1 MAALPGLIG
10 QGVAGAKPQHGNNG
24 NHTET
29 ATPVQH
35 LVVIFQEN
43 VSFDHYFGTYPK
55 AANTSGQPFVA
66 KPGTPSVDGLSG
78 TLLTHNPNLA
88 NPRRYDP
95 SNPADVVTCDQNHEY
110 QAEQEAVN
118 GGKMDKF
125 VQTVGTGP
133 GTKSP
138 QGTPCNAN
146 DVMNYYDGNT
156 TTAYWNYAQHFAMS
170 DNSWDTTYGPSTPG
184 ALNLISGNTAT
195 VDPTLLTAPANPHPP
210 ALTGPFVDIVPN
222 GHPNGNTVIGD
233 PQPFYDDCS
242 SRDSVAMTG
251 TNVGDLMN
259 QKGVTWGFFQG
270 GFAPTSTT
278 NGKATCGA
286 VHNVGAALGGT
297 GKTGAKA
304 WGTKG
309 DYIPHHEPFQY
320 YASTS
325 NPHHLPPTSTATI
338 GTTDQANHQYDMTNF
353 DALVSDIQA
362 GKLSPD
368 HLPAVSYL
376 KAPGYQDGHAAYS
389 DPIDEQNFVVNE
401 INNLQKLP
409 TWNSTAVV
417 IAYDDSDGWYDH
429 AFSGIRNPSTTFA
442 DALTGSG
449 SCGTGPRLGG
459 DQGRCGYG
467 PRQPLLVISPFA
479 KTNFVDHN
487 TTDLTSILK
496 FVQDNWDLPRID
508 NSFSNIAGSLKGLFN
523 FEGENQAATLMLDPM
538 TGQPVGGQG
547 QPGSHVTEHGDR

>member
-1 MAALPGLIG
+1 
-10 QGVAGAKPQHGNNG
+10 
-24 NHTET
+24 
-29 ATPVQH
+29 
-35 LVVIFQEN
+35 
-43 VSFDHYFGTYPK
+43 
-55 AANTSGQPFVA
+55 
-66 KPGTPSVDGLSG
+66 
-78 TLLTHNPNLA
+78 
-88 NPRRYDP
+88 
-95 SNPADVVTCDQNHEY
+95 
-110 QAEQEAVN
+110 
-118 GGKMDKF
+118 
-125 VQTVGTGP
+125 
-133 GTKSP
+133 
-138 QGTPCNAN
+138 
-146 DVMNYYDGNT
+146 
-156 TTAYWNYAQHFAMS
+156 
-170 DNSWDTTYGPSTPG
+170 
-184 ALNLISGNTAT
+184 
-195 VDPTLLTAPANPHPP
+195 
-210 ALTGPFVDIVPN
+210 
-222 GHPNGNTVIGD
+222 
-233 PQPFYDDCS
+233 
-242 SRDSVAMTG
+242 
-251 TNVGDLMN
+251 
-259 QKGVTWGFFQG
+259 
-270 GFAPTSTT
+270 
-278 NGKATCGA
+278 
-286 VHNVGAALGGT
+286 
-297 GKTGAKA
+297 
-304 WGTKG
+304 
-309 DYIPHHEPFQY
+309 
-320 YASTS
+320 
-325 NPHHLPPTSTATI
+325 
-338 GTTDQANHQYDMTNF
+338 MTNF

-449 SCGTGPRLGG
+449 SCDIGPRLGG